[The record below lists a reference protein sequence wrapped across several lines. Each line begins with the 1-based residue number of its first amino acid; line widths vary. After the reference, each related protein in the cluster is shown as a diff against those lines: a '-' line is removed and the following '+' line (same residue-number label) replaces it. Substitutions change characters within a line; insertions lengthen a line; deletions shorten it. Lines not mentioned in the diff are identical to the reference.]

1 MGPRSP
7 GIIAASLLF
16 LLVSAGDEARAQIFK
31 YVDENGHIRFTDS
44 YDSIPPQYRAQV
56 EERKT
61 SAGAFSAN
69 GFSSPIS
76 SRRGS
81 AGPVEPDWL
90 ERLAADAFIYLRER
104 EGKAVTAVERG
115 AVEGWA
121 ADWAWA
127 GLWASTISS
136 LIVMGMVVHAFITD
150 RKTWGIANFV
160 IGFTAIPYLFMYVEK
175 PLAVRLG
182 MFLGVCSP
190 IPVFFALFSRLVATI

>member
-1 MGPRSP
+1 MLPRSLR
-7 GIIAASLLF
+7 IVAASLLL
-16 LLVSAGDEARAQIFK
+16 LLVSAGGEASAQIFK
-31 YVDENGHIRFTDS
+31 YVDENGLIRFTDS
-44 YDSIPPQYRAQV
+44 YDRIPPKYRNQV
-56 EERKT
+56 EERNS
-61 SAGAFSAN
+61 SARASSAQSS
-69 GFSSPIS
+69 SSPIP

-81 AGPVEPDWL
+81 AGPAEPDWL
-90 ERLAADAFIYLRER
+90 ERLAANAFIYLNEQ
-104 EGKAVTAVERG
+104 EGESMTAVERR

-127 GLWASTISS
+127 ALWASTISS
-136 LIVMGMVVHAFITD
+136 LIVMGMVVHAFMTD
-150 RKTWGIANFV
+150 HKLWGIANFV